1 MPNTEPEV
9 PATIEDQ
16 LRDFCDCVKDDDAFS
31 KNVEELI
38 NVTSMATGWMRTPCE
53 TLMTGERKEVI
64 SIECDDCPIEFTPY
78 YHPFDPESFHFF
90 LVAAKGLEETVTEL
104 EYSYSEVNG
113 LFRVDLGLDC
123 KCMGKECGC
132 PTTYQLM
139 AKYMAGYDLLP
150 DCLLPVFCNMLE
162 VIRAKNNCDC
172 NCGCSNG
179 NSNEQEITYASGDIV
194 TVALETDLGKI
205 LVEQYKN
212 QLASFSL
219 VNFDQ
224 TLWGFVV

>member
-1 MPNTEPEV
+1 MSLTDPEV

-38 NVTSMATGWMRTPCE
+38 NVVSLATGWMRTPCE

-64 SIECDDCPIEFTPY
+64 SIECSDCPIEFTPY
-78 YHPFDPESFHFF
+78 YHPYNPGSFHFY
-90 LVAAKGLEETVTEL
+90 LVATKGLEETVTEL
-104 EYSYSEVNG
+104 DFAYSAVNG
-113 LFRVDLGLDC
+113 LFRVDLGLNC
-123 KCMGKECGC
+123 ACMGKECGC

-139 AKYMAGYDLLP
+139 ATYEAGYDLLP
-150 DCLLPVFCNMLE
+150 DCLLPVFCNLLE

-172 NCGCSNG
+172 SCGCGSG
-179 NSNEQEITYASGDIV
+179 SPNEQEITYASGDIV

-212 QLASFSL
+212 QLASLSL
-219 VNFDQ
+219 INSDQ
-224 TLWGFVV
+224 RLWGFVV